1 MGFGSA
7 GRRLVGASR
16 AVPLGFRIDRGYPV
30 RVWPVV
36 AALLGLSLLC
46 AGGARAS
53 SNAVKARAIA
63 AE

>member
-1 MGFGSA
+1 M
-7 GRRLVGASR
+7 
-16 AVPLGFRIDRGYPV
+16 GYPILV
-30 RVWPVV
+30 LPVV

>member
-1 MGFGSA
+1 
-7 GRRLVGASR
+7 
-16 AVPLGFRIDRGYPV
+16 VPLGFLIDMGYPILV
-30 RVWPVV
+30 LPVV